1 MKTLKL
7 ILGILSIVLA
17 AMVLFQSCAAGVA
30 NTLSDNGESGGT
42 GGFALALGMI
52 AGGIIMIATR
62 ASGKKGGSIAALILY
77 ALAALI
83 GFVSA
88 GSYADL
94 NIWAGLCAVLAVINF
109 IAMLLIKRGADKSKG
124 EQKE

>member
-62 ASGKKGGSIAALILY
+62 ASEKKGGSIAALILY
-77 ALAALI
+77 ALAARI
-83 GFVSA
+83 
-88 GSYADL
+88 
-94 NIWAGLCAVLAVINF
+94 
-109 IAMLLIKRGADKSKG
+109 
-124 EQKE
+124 